1 MYSFI
6 AMHLIKTIY
15 IGPKSMRRRLWVSA
29 FFGYIFAAYFCQ
41 LLYLEYN
48 NFSVRRLQYLV
59 QVCCFHIVYVYVLRV
74 YTCMQAD
81 PDGENLDPD
90 TPPQK
95 YFTVM
100 LERIPPHLRSAQA
113 LYKYVYS

>member
-1 MYSFI
+1 
-6 AMHLIKTIY
+6 
-15 IGPKSMRRRLWVSA
+15 MRPRLWVSA

-59 QVCCFHIVYVYVLRV
+59 Q
-74 YTCMQAD
+74 AD
-81 PDGENLDPD
+81 LDGENLDPD
-90 TPPQK
+90 TPPQT

-100 LERIPPHLRSAQA
+100 LENIPSNLR
-113 LYKYVYS
+113 